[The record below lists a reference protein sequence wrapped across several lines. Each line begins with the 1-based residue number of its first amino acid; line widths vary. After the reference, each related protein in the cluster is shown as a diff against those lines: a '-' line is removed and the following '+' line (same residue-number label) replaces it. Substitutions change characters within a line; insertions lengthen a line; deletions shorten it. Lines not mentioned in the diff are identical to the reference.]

1 MLKVIRSIILK
12 LICIL
17 ITIYLVIFIPTIW
30 GYKPLVIVSGSMEK
44 VLKVGGILYYKDIDI
59 DKFETGDILVYRSKD
74 HIVSHRVVE
83 KTKEGYITKGD
94 VNKESDGLIDK
105 SNILGKGTNWS
116 IPYIGYYA
124 NFIYKHKFILYA
136 FATIVFLDLIYSRKE
151 NYD

>member
-12 LICIL
+12 LIYIL
-17 ITIYLVIFIPTIW
+17 ITIYLVIFIPVIW

-44 VLKVGGILYYKDIDI
+44 VLKVGGILYYKDID
-59 DKFETGDILVYRSKD
+59 KNMFEIGDVLVYQSKD

-83 KTKEGYITKGD
+83 KTKQGYITKGD
-94 VNKESDGLIDK
+94 VNKESDGIIDESK
-105 SNILGKGTNWS
+105 ILGKGTNWS

-124 NFIYKHKFILYA
+124 HFIYKHKFILYT
-136 FATIVFLDLIYSRKE
+136 FATIIFLDLIYSRKE